1 MHIRKTARV
10 LLFDWQ
16 NRLLLIRMHD
26 PAVGGADGVVLRDP
40 YWVTVGGEMEPGED
54 VAAAAKRELAEETG
68 LSDVRFGPPVWTS
81 ELVLCV
87 HGKNQMLQQVFLPAW
102 TEATELSRDAWTELE
117 RQVILD
123 LKWWRLDELQAT
135 TDTIFPTSLVQHI
148 PALMAGDIPA
158 FPFAVAP

>member
-1 MHIRKTARV
+1 
-10 LLFDWQ
+10 
-16 NRLLLIRMHD
+16 
-26 PAVGGADGVVLRDP
+26 
-40 YWVTVGGEMEPGED
+40 
-54 VAAAAKRELAEETG
+54 
-68 LSDVRFGPPVWTS
+68 
-81 ELVLCV
+81 
-87 HGKNQMLQQVFLPAW
+87 MLQQVFLPAW